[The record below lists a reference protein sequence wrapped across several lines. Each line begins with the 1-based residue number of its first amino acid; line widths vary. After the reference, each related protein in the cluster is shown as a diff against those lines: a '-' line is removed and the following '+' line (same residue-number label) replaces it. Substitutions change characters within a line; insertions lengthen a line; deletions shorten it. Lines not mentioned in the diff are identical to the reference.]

1 MKNLAACL
9 YSFSF
14 LCLHWTILSGIFI
27 YGRLIPCIFS
37 GQGIVAAILVY
48 LGVYTVANLNPKYT
62 FDTFIVGHSNR
73 FSHAAAQAAAEEIGT
88 RYNPL
93 FIYGSA
99 GLGKTHL
106 MQAIGH
112 MAIQRDSEC
121 KVTYVS
127 SETFTEEF
135 IQAIRNDGLSSFKKK
150 YRRSDVLMIDDIQ
163 FLAGKESTLEEFHH
177 TFNYLY
183 EANKQIVLTSDRPP
197 MEIQP
202 LEERLRTRFSWGL
215 TTNVSPP
222 DLETR
227 IAILRNKAELEHFS
241 MPRECFV
248 YIADRI
254 TSNIRE
260 LEGALNRV
268 IAYSVLNHIEITYD
282 RCVDAL
288 APIFP
293 SEGEAVIITIE
304 LVQEKVAN
312 SFNLK
317 VEDLCSQRRTR
328 DVTIPR
334 QIAMYLC
341 RELTEESLPRIGK
354 SFGGRDHSTVIHGHK
369 EIAKSLRSD
378 PQIALMVK
386 RIMEELK

>member
-1 MKNLAACL
+1 
-9 YSFSF
+9 
-14 LCLHWTILSGIFI
+14 
-27 YGRLIPCIFS
+27 
-37 GQGIVAAILVY
+37 VAAVLVY

-73 FSHAAAQAAAEEIGT
+73 FSHAAAQAAAEEIGA

-112 MAIQRDSEC
+112 MAIQRNADC

-135 IQAIRNDGLSSFKKK
+135 IQAIRSDGLSSFKKK
-150 YRRSDVLMIDDIQ
+150 YRRSDLLMVDDIQ

-177 TFNYLY
+177 TFNFLY
-183 EANKQIVLTSDRPP
+183 EENKQIVLTSDRHP

-215 TTNVSPP
+215 TTDIKPP

-227 IAILRNKAELEHFS
+227 IAILRNKAEMEHFS
-241 MPRECFV
+241 MPGDCFL
-248 YIADRI
+248 YIADHI
-254 TSNIRE
+254 TANIRE

-268 IAYSVLNHIEITYD
+268 IAYSVLNHLDITYD

-288 APIFP
+288 SPIFP
-293 SEGEAVIITIE
+293 PEGETVIITIE
-304 LVQEKVAN
+304 LIQEKVAN
-312 SFNLK
+312 AFNLK
-317 VEDLCSQRRTR
+317 VADLCSKKKSR
-328 DVTIPR
+328 DVAVPR

-341 RELTEESLPRIGK
+341 RELTDESTTRIGD
-354 SFGGRDHSTVIHGHK
+354 SLGGRDHSTVIYGHK

-378 PQIALMVK
+378 PQVSLMVK